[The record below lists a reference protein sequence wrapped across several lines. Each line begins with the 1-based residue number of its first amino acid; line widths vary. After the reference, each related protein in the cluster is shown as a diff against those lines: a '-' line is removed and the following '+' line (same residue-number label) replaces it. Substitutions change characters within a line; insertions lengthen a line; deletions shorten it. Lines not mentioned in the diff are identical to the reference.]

1 MSINKIAVYQGG
13 RWVTEPIGVAAS
25 AISGSIASSQITSI
39 DASKISGSIASSQIN
54 SLAGSQITG
63 SITNATVPSSKISGT
78 IATSQISSSGTL
90 SNTIHLGTNQTQ
102 HVLVAGIDVH
112 GNLVYPANEIQ
123 LSNLYDLTGKIQPQI
138 DNVQKYKGAVV
149 QAYGNGTSNLAQLN
163 MPSIFSSRL
172 PSSASSTVRFYSSSQ
187 NPYYSFLFVGL
198 GSSNQESSTQMSLI
212 YAHGTSVTAR
222 LLAGHE
228 AVDFSNST
236 SSSNGSTYIYDYRF
250 HNTAGNRIYYTL
262 IPIRFEGLLDFS
274 SFPSWSPVPQSGA
287 D

>member
-54 SLAGSQITG
+54 SLEG
-63 SITNATVPSSKISGT
+63 SKINGT
-78 IATSQISSSGTL
+78 IATSQT
-90 SNTIHLGTNQTQ
+90 TIYLGNSTNN
-102 HVLVAGIDVH
+102 VLIAGITAG
-112 GNLVYPANEIQ
+112 GNLTNSSNHQVK
-123 LSNLYDLTGKIQPQI
+123 LSDLDGLTDNVQNQI
-138 DNVQKYKGAVV
+138 NNVQKYKGAVV
-149 QAYGNGTSNLAQLN
+149 QAYGNGTSSLEQLN

-236 SSSNGSTYIYDYRF
+236 SSSSGSTYIYDYRF
-250 HNTAGNRIYYTL
+250 HNTAANRIYYTL